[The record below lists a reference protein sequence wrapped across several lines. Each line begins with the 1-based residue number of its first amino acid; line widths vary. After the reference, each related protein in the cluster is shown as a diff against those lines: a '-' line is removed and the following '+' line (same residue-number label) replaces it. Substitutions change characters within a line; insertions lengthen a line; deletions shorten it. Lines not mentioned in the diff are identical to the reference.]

1 MNSLRI
7 FTSFATGGVVFRRAN
22 CWGPCE
28 TPSLR
33 CPRQL
38 NLDDWLTLL
47 LRAGELECALCDA
60 GASPQDSEH
69 AARLTDLFAEAALR
83 IDSHAEQSDVHRP
96 ITDALLL
103 IDGISYSGAVSVGV
117 QEGFAYYALH
127 PLDYA
132 DRIAKLEESW
142 QSACV
147 IGIRSIGTTLSA
159 VAAARLRERGSVAD
173 RFTVRPTGHP
183 YDRECVFSESQH
195 ARIAAALATG
205 SELLIC
211 DEGPGRSGSSLLSV
225 AEALE
230 RAGAP
235 RSRILILCSHQ
246 PDIHHLCAPDAARRW
261 SRFRSIHTGMTRRLP
276 NDAATY
282 PGIGEWRRKIHSS
295 DTDLPASW
303 PQFERLTYLSD
314 DGQSVQTFEGH
325 GPYGQAVRERN
336 QKLSDAGY
344 GLPYRTDD
352 AGFGRHRVVA
362 GTIARVED
370 LTPALLTR
378 MAEYCAWRAHQFAV
392 TEVDSSELEIMARV
406 NFEREFGHAPG
417 EIQLPVVRPA
427 ICDNRMMPH
436 AWLKAATGDWL
447 KLDAATRGDDHF
459 FPGACDIAWDL
470 CRHFGGVEFIGRRS
484 KLLAGTV
491 PRRQR

>member
-1 MNSLRI
+1 MNSLPDFYI
-7 FTSFATGGVVFRRAN
+7 FRDGRRRLPAVELL
-22 CWGPCE
+22 GA
-28 TPSLR
+28 LR
-33 CPRQL
+33 NAIVAL
-38 NLDDWLTLL
+38 SSTTELDDWLTLL

-60 GASPQDSEH
+60 GALPRDSEH

-83 IDSHAEQSDVHRP
+83 ADSQAGHSDVHRT
-96 ITDALLL
+96 ITNALPL
-103 IDGISYSGAVSVGV
+103 IDGISYSGPVNVGV

-132 DRIAKLEESW
+132 DRIAKIEESW
-142 QSACV
+142 RSACV

-159 VAAARLRERGSVAD
+159 VVAARLGERGSVAD
-173 RFTVRPTGHP
+173 RFTVRPTGDP

-205 SELLIC
+205 SKLLIC

-230 RAGAP
+230 RAAVP

-261 SRFRSIHTGMTRRLP
+261 SRFPSIHTGMTRRLP

-336 QKLSDAGY
+336 QKLS
-344 GLPYRTDD
+344 
-352 AGFGRHRVVA
+352 
-362 GTIARVED
+362 
-370 LTPALLTR
+370 
-378 MAEYCAWRAHQFAV
+378 
-392 TEVDSSELEIMARV
+392 
-406 NFEREFGHAPG
+406 
-417 EIQLPVVRPA
+417 
-427 ICDNRMMPH
+427 
-436 AWLKAATGDWL
+436 
-447 KLDAATRGDDHF
+447 
-459 FPGACDIAWDL
+459 
-470 CRHFGGVEFIGRRS
+470 
-484 KLLAGTV
+484 
-491 PRRQR
+491 